1 MQKLRMAY
9 NFGFRALYNLPWKA
23 IVSRGRWGK
32 TGNFFL
38 FCINRREIKTQDI
51 DKVFHTMSPF
61 TLMLV
66 QKWTQC
72 SFLFNRQKRPD
83 KFFLYQLLIKLRLLI
98 SHHENSEYSMAH
110 YKQLR

>member
-1 MQKLRMAY
+1 
-9 NFGFRALYNLPWKA
+9 
-23 IVSRGRWGK
+23 
-32 TGNFFL
+32 
-38 FCINRREIKTQDI
+38 
-51 DKVFHTMSPF
+51 MSPF

-83 KFFLYQLLIKLRLLI
+83 KLFLYQLLIKLRLLI